1 MPKHVEHF
9 TLNNPRGAFKFI
21 NFLAQLHVVAQVSL
35 PNPYGWNKSWK
46 LRKLDYYSPAVDQ
59 KRRQTTWIEVH
70 RWHLKPEAS
79 NSMKKT
85 SACHCPRIPKL
96 SWQITTTKWSSLTSK
111 KPCPNSPPLPTRLRV
126 GLNQL
131 LSESPPSAVNTQA
144 AWFNFQRPLWP

>member
-1 MPKHVEHF
+1 MPQHVEHC

-21 NFLAQLHVVAQVSL
+21 NFLAQLYIVAQASL

-46 LRKLDYYSPAVDQ
+46 LRKLDYHSPAVDQ

-70 RWHLKPEAS
+70 QWHLKPEAS
-79 NSMKKT
+79 NTMKKT

-111 KPCPNSPPLPTRLRV
+111 KHCPNSPPLPNKASSCTKPASFWV
-126 GLNQL
+126 TAISSQ
-131 LSESPPSAVNTQA
+131 NTGC
-144 AWFNFQRPLWP
+144 LV